1 MHDIYSL
8 IPHREPFFF
17 VDRVVSTT
25 DTGVVAE
32 LFVDPEWAC
41 FRGHYP
47 GNPIM
52 PGVLLCESV
61 FQTAACFLSKKLG
74 AEARDGK
81 TPVLSRIQDAKFK
94 QIVRPGDTLRIQA
107 ELVEILQTFYFMKG
121 SIRNQ
126 QEKLVLSIQFALTLA
141 QTP

>member
-1 MHDIYSL
+1 M
-8 IPHREPFFF
+8 
-17 VDRVVSTT
+17 T
-25 DTGVVAE
+25 DTNVETG

-61 FQTAACFLSKKLG
+61 FQTAACFLSKKLS
-74 AEARDGK
+74 AEAKDGR

-94 QIVRPGDTLRIQA
+94 QIVRPGDTLTIQT
-107 ELVEILQTFYFMKG
+107 ELVETLQTFYFMKG

-126 QEKLVLSIQFALTLA
+126 QEKLVLSIQFALTLV